1 MAKDTRKPN
10 EIEINTSKEYGYLL
24 NTNNFTIYYE
34 LKNGSKVMI
43 APNGVLNSIDLSL
56 IDLQTLPLGLSF
68 SKL

>member
-43 APNGVLNSIDLSL
+43 APNGVLNSIDLAL